1 MSELREPEILH
12 TVLETLASG
21 VYVVDRDRNIVFW
34 NEGAERISGYL
45 RQEVVGRACRS
56 DILVH
61 CDEAGRVLCTLA
73 CPVAETLLDG
83 RRREARVYLKH
94 KAGHRVPVW
103 VRVMPVRDGRGCII
117 GAAESFHE
125 RGETPERDYLA
136 DLMAR
141 YGCLDGRTGIP
152 NQSFTRS
159 RLRERLAMLEE
170 HRLPFGIV
178 LFEVE
183 HEDAFL
189 AARGRD
195 AANLVLRS
203 VIQTMKN
210 ELCPTDFLGR
220 WDGDRLVAIL
230 DRDAAGLAEATQRA
244 QKLASV
250 SEIQWWGDALSV
262 AVKLG
267 AAQARSGDT
276 LESLLQRAEEALSN
290 SRRRAGDSHTEPEPQ
305 R

>member
-1 MSELREPEILH
+1 MSELQEPEILR
-12 TVLETLASG
+12 TVLETLATG
-21 VYVVDRDRNIVFW
+21 VYVVDRERKIVFW

-83 RRREARVYLKH
+83 RRREQRVYLKH
-94 KAGHRVPVW
+94 KSGHRVPVLA
-103 VRVMPVRDGRGCII
+103 RVMPVRDGRGCII
-117 GAAESFHE
+117 GAAESFSE
-125 RGETPERDYLA
+125 VGETPDRDPLT
-136 DLMAR
+136 DLMAQC
-141 YGCLDGRTGIP
+141 GCLDGRTGIP
-152 NQSFTRS
+152 HQSYTRS
-159 RLRERLAMLEE
+159 RLRERLVILEE
-170 HRLPFGIV
+170 HRLPFGVV

-183 HEDAFL
+183 HEEAFL

-195 AANLVLRS
+195 ATNLVLRS

-230 DRDAAGLAEATQRA
+230 DRDAAGFAEATQRA
-244 QKLASV
+244 QKLANV

-262 AVKLG
+262 SVKLG
-267 AAQARSGDT
+267 AVQARSGDT

-290 SRRRAGDSHTEPEPQ
+290 ARERAGDSHNEREQQ